1 MRLRRHR
8 GRLSRLRLVLL
19 VLGVEGSM
27 AELSA
32 PSQFLAVP
40 SVVPRSPPNASSESR
55 SFLQKLPSLLTSE
68 SCNVMLRDPKRLFL
82 SMWSP
87 VATGWL
93 GRGPGDAT
101 CFGEGEEA
109 ERFFDNTLDGA
120 DCHQNWHAGHHEW
133 PRYPFG
139 SKAPALL
146 GYDGAS
152 IMQYCLD
159 LSGNRRKVD
168 WVPSQQEVASA
179 CINASQNI
187 LRMNGWTMC
196 LNLKWLVCAGRGLL
210 PDQKGKGMRFTHA
223 PKALR
228 IDGDYS
234 PARDG
239 GSGVQVIEEDVEA
252 RSLQTQRVPC
262 PPFHPTIS

>member
-1 MRLRRHR
+1 M
-8 GRLSRLRLVLL
+8 
-19 VLGVEGSM
+19 GVGASM
-27 AELSA
+27 AGLLTLSPILA
-32 PSQFLAVP
+32 ASSAVP
-40 SVVPRSPPNASSESR
+40 SSSPHAPSESR
-55 SFLQKLPSLLTSE
+55 SFPQELPSLLTSD
-68 SCNVMLRDPKRLFL
+68 SCDVMLRDPKRLFL

-109 ERFFDNTLDGA
+109 ERFFDDTLDGT
-120 DCHQNWHAGHHEW
+120 DCNQNWHAGHHEW
-133 PRYPFG
+133 PRYPSG
-139 SKAPALL
+139 SKASVLL
-146 GYDGAS
+146 GYGGAS
-152 IMQYCLD
+152 MMQYCLD

-168 WVPSQQEVASA
+168 WFPSQQEVASA

-187 LRMNGWTMC
+187 LRINGWTMC
-196 LNLKWLVCAGRGLL
+196 LNLKWLVCAARGLL
-210 PDQKGKGMRFTHA
+210 PDQKGKEMRFTHA

-239 GSGVQVIEEDVEA
+239 GSGVQIVEEDVKA
-252 RSLQTQRVPC
+252 RSLQPQYIPSPC
-262 PPFHPTIS
+262 IASL